1 MLYEVLGALRVT
13 DGHESRF
20 ISAPKIELLL
30 ATLLARADRV
40 VAADELMAEIWGER
54 APRRA
59 AAGIHVYVS
68 ELRKFLGSPGR
79 GQSPIVTRSPGYI
92 LRLEPGDELD
102 YRIFA
107 DLVASGRAKLRA
119 ELHHESCAE
128 LESAL
133 AMWRGPVFA
142 DTGNGHILR
151 SFAAWLSE
159 LRLECTELLMEAR
172 LRLGKHRE
180 SVGQL
185 YSLVAEHPLRETY
198 YRQLMVALYRS
209 ERRGDALGVYQ
220 QARSVLMDE
229 LGIEPCSALRDV
241 HQAILAAD
249 EQMLCAAA

>member
-1 MLYEVLGALRVT
+1 
-13 DGHESRF
+13 
-20 ISAPKIELLL
+20 
-30 ATLLARADRV
+30 
-40 VAADELMAEIWGER
+40 
-54 APRRA
+54 
-59 AAGIHVYVS
+59 
-68 ELRKFLGSPGR
+68 
-79 GQSPIVTRSPGYI
+79 
-92 LRLEPGDELD
+92 LRLEPGDDLD

-107 DLVASGRAKLRA
+107 DLVASGRAKLRE

-249 EQMLCAAA
+249 EQ